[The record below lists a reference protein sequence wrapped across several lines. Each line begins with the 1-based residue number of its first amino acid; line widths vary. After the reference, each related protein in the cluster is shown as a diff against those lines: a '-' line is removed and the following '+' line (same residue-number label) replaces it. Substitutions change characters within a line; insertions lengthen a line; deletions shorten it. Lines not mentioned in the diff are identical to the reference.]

1 MFSGVVF
8 CFFAAERFPLD
19 MATTIITSQRRPFWG
34 RMSKVDWTALA
45 ILLLYGT
52 LAGLREFHPQ
62 TPDSGFLLFLAVC
75 AGMYWLVRGWIWSR
89 DHLLWSLRNR
99 LVAAYVFIAVV
110 PVLLLLAMA
119 GLAAYLLY
127 WQLGSYVIYTEMEER
142 EQRVGVVAT
151 ALATSYAVEATS
163 GRSAAALALPV
174 DPKTYIRNAMT
185 ELPGL
190 KIETGTG
197 EELLKSEGAY
207 GGNRFR
213 GLVFSGG
220 QLALRAVAA
229 RPTPSGR
236 VVVSATVPIT
246 PEFIDTLAPEL
257 GPIQF
262 SVLRPEGANTPA
274 ADFPILIDAQRY
286 ASLDQIGTLDRP
298 VPNAVNVFDKLITG
312 IVGLDVLDTNQKPG
326 QSGAARVF
334 ATFITRPS
342 LLNKRLFSPLGDL
355 GGAAATALLVVGAVF
370 LVIEL
375 GSLVTGIIMTRTI
388 TSAVDNLYTATRHVQ
403 EGDLTYRVRIPHRDQ
418 LGALGVSFNSMM
430 HSVSTLI
437 EEQRRRQRLEN
448 ELSIAHEVQQQLFPH
463 ALPNLPGIEIEAI
476 CRPARVVSGDYYDF
490 IRISPTRLAIALA
503 DISGKGISAALLM
516 ANVQAALRSDVL
528 RYRNGHEGGTLD
540 AVDTAE
546 IVSHLNLHLFRNTSS
561 ERYATLFIGVY
572 DETTRQLHY
581 TNAGHLPPIYI
592 NGGTARR
599 LETGGMVVGL
609 FNDVPYEQGAVEI
622 EHGGMLVA
630 YSDGL
635 IEPENVYGEE
645 FGSERLTDV
654 ALKNRDAS
662 THDVAQ
668 AMMQAAEEWSGSP
681 EQADD
686 MTVIVMRFSG
696 PGAPE
701 VRRA

>member
-1 MFSGVVF
+1 
-8 CFFAAERFPLD
+8 
-19 MATTIITSQRRPFWG
+19 MATTATNWG
-34 RMSKVDWTALA
+34 RRFWARMSWIDWTALA
-45 ILLLYGT
+45 ILVLFSVLT
-52 LAGLREFHPQ
+52 EVRKSHPGI
-62 TPDSGFLLFLAVC
+62 PAFGFLFFLAVC
-75 AGMYWLVRGWIWSR
+75 SGAYWLVRGWIWAR

-110 PVLLLLAMA
+110 PVLLLLTMA

-127 WQLGSYVIYTEMEER
+127 RQLGSYVIYTEMEER
-142 EQRVGVVAT
+142 AERLGVVAT

-190 KIETGTG
+190 KIETGVG
-197 EELLKSEGAY
+197 EELLKASAAPYER
-207 GGNRFR
+207 NRFR

-220 QLALRAVAA
+220 QLALRAAVA
-229 RPTPSGR
+229 RPTPAGR
-236 VVVSATVPIT
+236 VLVSATVPIT
-246 PEFIDTLAPEL
+246 PELIDTLAPEL

-262 SVLRPEGANTPA
+262 NVLRAEAANGAPA
-274 ADFPILIDAQRY
+274 QFPILIDAQHY
-286 ASLDQIGTLDRP
+286 AAVDQIGTLDRS
-298 VPNAVNVFDKLITG
+298 VPKAANLFDKLITG
-312 IVGLDVLDTNQKPG
+312 IVDLEVLDLDQKSG
-326 QSGAARVF
+326 QSGGAARVF
-334 ATFITRPS
+334 ASFSTRPS

-355 GGAAATALLVVGAVF
+355 GGAAATALLVIGAVF
-370 LVIEL
+370 LVIEF

-388 TSAVDNLYTATRHVQ
+388 TSAVNSLYAATRHVQ
-403 EGDLTYRVRIPHRDQ
+403 DGDLTYRVRIPRRDQ

-463 ALPNLPGIEIEAI
+463 ALPNLPGIELEAI
-476 CRPARVVSGDYYDF
+476 CRPARTVSGDYYDF

-528 RYRNGHEGGTLD
+528 RYRDGHGAGAPEPI
-540 AVDTAE
+540 DTAE

-572 DETTRQLHY
+572 DTVTRQLHY

-592 NGGTARR
+592 CGGSARR

-609 FNDVPYEQGAVEI
+609 FDNVPYEQGAVEI
-622 EHGGMLVA
+622 GHGGMLVA

-645 FGSERLTDV
+645 FGTERLIDV
-654 ALKNRDAS
+654 AVKRRDEP

-668 AMMQAAEEWSGSP
+668 AMVLAAEQWSGSP

-686 MTVIVMRFSG
+686 MTVIVMRFTD
-696 PGAPE
+696 APE
-701 VRRA
+701 ERRS

>member
-1 MFSGVVF
+1 
-8 CFFAAERFPLD
+8 
-19 MATTIITSQRRPFWG
+19 
-34 RMSKVDWTALA
+34 MSLVDWTALA
-45 ILLLYGT
+45 MLVLYGA
-52 LAGLREFHPQ
+52 LLGLREYYVHIPE
-62 TPDSGFLLFLAVC
+62 SGFLFFLAIC
-75 AGMYWLVRGWIWSR
+75 AAIYWLVRGWVWAR

-127 WQLGSYVIYTEMEER
+127 WQLGSYVIYNEMEER
-142 EQRVGVVAT
+142 EERVGVVAT
-151 ALATSYAVEATS
+151 AMATSYAVEATS

-174 DPKTYIRNAMT
+174 DPKTYIRHAMT

-190 KIETGTG
+190 KIETGAG
-197 EELLKSEGAY
+197 EELLKSNGVY

-236 VVVSATVPIT
+236 IVVSATVPIT

-262 SVLRPEGANTPA
+262 SVLRPEGANTA
-274 ADFPILIDAQRY
+274 VADFPILIGAQHY
-286 ASLDQIGTLDRP
+286 ASVDQIGTLDRP
-298 VPNAVNVFDKLITG
+298 VPNAANIFDKLITG
-312 IVGLDVLDTNQKPG
+312 IVGLDVLDVDQKPG
-326 QSGAARVF
+326 QSGAPRVF

-355 GGAAATALLVVGAVF
+355 GGAAATALLVVGAIF

-375 GSLVTGIIMTRTI
+375 GSLVTGIVMTRTI
-388 TSAVDNLYTATRHVQ
+388 TSAVDSLYRATRHVQ
-403 EGDLTYRVRIPHRDQ
+403 DGDLTYRVRIPHRDQ
-418 LGALGVSFNSMM
+418 LAALGESFNSMM
-430 HSVSTLI
+430 QSVATLI
-437 EEQRRRQRLEN
+437 EEQRQRQKLEN
-448 ELSIAHEVQQQLFPH
+448 ELSIAHEVQQQLFPRS
-463 ALPNLPGIEIEAI
+463 LPNLRGIEIEAI

-528 RYRNGHEGGTLD
+528 RYRDGQSGTHHEQI
-540 AVDTAE
+540 DTAE
-546 IVSHLNLHLFRNTSS
+546 IVSHLNRHLFRNTSD
-561 ERYATLFIGVY
+561 ERYATCFFGVY
-572 DETTRQLHY
+572 DSETRQLHY
-581 TNAGHLPPIYI
+581 TNAGHLPPVYI
-592 NGGTARR
+592 RDGKARR

-609 FNDVPYEQGAVEI
+609 FSDVPFQQGAVEI

-645 FGSERLTDV
+645 FGTTRLIDV
-654 ALKNRDAS
+654 ATRNKDAS
-662 THDVAQ
+662 SHAIAE
-668 AMMQAAEEWSGSP
+668 AMMHAAEEWSGTP

-686 MTVIVMRFSG
+686 MTVIVMRFSE
-696 PGAPE
+696 ASE
-701 VRRA
+701 ERRA